1 MLIPDHKRHPAR
13 FMFTVAAGMIGMI
26 WLTLSLFEFLGGL
39 LCP

>member
-1 MLIPDHKRHPAR
+1 MLVPDHKRHPMK

-26 WLTLSLFEFLGGL
+26 WLTLSVFEFLGRL